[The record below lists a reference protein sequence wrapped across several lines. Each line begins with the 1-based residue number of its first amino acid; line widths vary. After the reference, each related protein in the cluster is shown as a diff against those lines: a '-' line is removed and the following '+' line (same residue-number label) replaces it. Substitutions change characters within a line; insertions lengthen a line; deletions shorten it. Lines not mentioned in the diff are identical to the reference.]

1 MALRFEIKK
10 PGVKWTGV
18 AVDLVGTATGGGTS
32 GNYTGKTRVVAFNE
46 AGKHRI
52 LQAVES
58 ERIAEDRRMAI
69 QKDYELL
76 GMEAWCRKYEVPISF
91 AEG

>member
-10 PGVKWTGV
+10 PGVKWAGV
-18 AVDLVGTATGGGTS
+18 AVDLVGAATGGGTS
-32 GNYTGKTRVVAFNE
+32 GNYTGKTKVVAFNE

-52 LQAVES
+52 LQAVDS
-58 ERIAEDRRMAI
+58 ERIAEDRKVAI

-76 GMEAWCRKYEVPISF
+76 GVKAWCTKYDVPTSF